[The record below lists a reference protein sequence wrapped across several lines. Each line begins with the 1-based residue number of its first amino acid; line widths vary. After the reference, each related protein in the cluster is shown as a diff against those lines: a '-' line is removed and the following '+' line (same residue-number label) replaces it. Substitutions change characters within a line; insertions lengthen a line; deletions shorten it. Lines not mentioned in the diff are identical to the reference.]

1 MSLQWLVRTE
11 KNQILGPFSKEV
23 LQEMV
28 QTRQVSQRD
37 EVCESLGYWIAI
49 EQTDELFKC
58 LGVKYPEETE
68 KTETGL
74 EKTKFLEP
82 HEREAPTE
90 PALEVNTGVISLQQ
104 FRQSSSGV
112 RASARVI
119 SPVAAGSEPTEVT
132 DLEPEA
138 AQGKPAHGALTQRKV
153 LVAVVFGLVLL
164 GFLVYLFWPKG
175 NFLGS
180 K

>member
-28 QTRQVSQRD
+28 QTRQVSPRD

-49 EQTDELFKC
+49 EQTDELLMH
-58 LGVKYPEETE
+58 LGVQYPEEIE
-68 KTETGL
+68 KTEAGL

-90 PALEVNTGVISLQQ
+90 PALEVNTGVISLRQ
-104 FRQSSSGV
+104 FRQSLNGT
-112 RASARVI
+112 RPSARVI
-119 SPVAAGSEPTEVT
+119 SPLTAESESGEGPVVGA
-132 DLEPEA
+132 DA
-138 AQGKPAHGALTQRKV
+138 AQPKPAQGSLTNRKALLTA
-153 LVAVVFGLVLL
+153 LAGLVLIGSL
-164 GFLVYLFWPKG
+164 IYRFWPKG